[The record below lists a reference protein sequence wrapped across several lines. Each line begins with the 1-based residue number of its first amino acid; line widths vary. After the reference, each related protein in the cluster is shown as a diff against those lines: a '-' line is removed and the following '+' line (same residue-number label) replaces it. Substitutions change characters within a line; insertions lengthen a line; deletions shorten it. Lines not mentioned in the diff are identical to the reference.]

1 MEKHK
6 KDRIIFIDLV
16 RAFAV
21 LMMVQGHTVDSL
33 LNDQYRT
40 FDSLAFNFWFFM
52 RGLTAPIFLF
62 SAGTVFTYLL
72 RLNKNPFKENDR
84 VKKGFKRFLLL
95 LGLGYLLRYPTP
107 YLVYFGDVSDLQWKT
122 FFTVDVLHLI
132 AFGLLFT
139 LFCSYIAERFKIRD
153 RIIFPAAAFLFFAL
167 YPAVSQI
174 DWASFLPLPIAGY
187 FYQGTGSLFPLFP
200 WVGYVLAGAFLGSYL
215 ADNPGIF
222 KTRKFS
228 VSLFSIG
235 LLLIGLAFIG
245 DAFEMAFYGQS
256 TLWTTSPNLIAFRLG
271 LVLIINSIFSVLA
284 IRIEK
289 IPSLVVQ
296 IGRNTL
302 PIYVV
307 HLIIL
312 YGSAWSVGLYYFFAH
327 SFNVSNTLLTAV
339 LMLTLMITMVQGV
352 QVVKVRIRKRKLAP
366 ERT

>member
-33 LNDQYRT
+33 LGDQYRT

-72 RLNKNPFKENDR
+72 RLNKNPFPENER
-84 VKKGFKRFLLL
+84 VKKGLKRFLLL

-107 YLVYFGDVSDLQWKT
+107 WLVYFGDVTDSQWKT

-139 LFCSYIAERFKIRD
+139 LGCAYVAERFKIRD
-153 RIIFPAAAFLFFAL
+153 RIIFPAAAFIFFAL
-167 YPAVSQI
+167 YPVFSTI
-174 DWASFLPLPIAGY
+174 DWVSFLPAIIAGY

-200 WVGYVLAGAFLGSYL
+200 WAGYVLAGAFLGSYL

-222 KTRKFS
+222 KSKTFS
-228 VSLFSIG
+228 ISLFSIG
-235 LLLIGLAFIG
+235 LLFIGLAFIG
-245 DAFEMAFYGQS
+245 DAIETIFYGQS
-256 TLWTTSPNLIAFRLG
+256 TLWTTSPFLIAFRLG
-271 LVLIINSIFSVLA
+271 LVLIVNSIFAVLA
-284 IRIEK
+284 LKIEK
-289 IPSLVVQ
+289 IPPLLIH

-312 YGSAWSVGLYYFFAH
+312 YGSAWTVGLYYFFAH
-327 SFNVSNTLLTAV
+327 SFSVSNTLLTAI
-339 LMLTLMITMVQGV
+339 LMLTLMISMVQGV
-352 QVVKVRIRKRKLAP
+352 QVVKVRIRKRKLASD
-366 ERT
+366 RI